1 MRERV
6 SQYLSQQVATDTA
19 RSSIRYTLLALAVLM
34 LAGSVIALWA
44 QPTLVDPGQPTSLA
58 WAAISIAGA
67 ATAIALVSVALAFQA
82 LSEQRALA
90 EELGVLENRL
100 DGRQSNTTTQSAQ
113 QPADPQP
120 ATGGSKQSPPSAT
133 EKSLSDMDGN
143 ERVEATH
150 PQTQDNTQFR

>member
-100 DGRQSNTTTQSAQ
+100 DGRQSNTTTQSVQ

-120 ATGGSKQSPPSAT
+120 ATGAPKSPSST
-133 EKSLSDMDGN
+133 TDKSLSDMDGN